1 MASAT
6 IKAMRLILYTLG
18 FVSMFLVLFMAQ
30 RLEQRFQSLEQRLL
44 EVRDID
50 RVSAQYKQYVCPIT
64 SSS

>member
-30 RLEQRFQSLEQRLL
+30 RLEQRFQSLEARLL
-44 EVRDID
+44 DVRIENI
-50 RVSAQYKQYVCPIT
+50 VEEIVINI
-64 SSS
+64 